1 MSAIMITS
9 IAKLEQLVGEE
20 LGPTD
25 WRAIDQ
31 GRINTFADVTEDRQ
45 WIHID
50 SERAA
55 AGPFGGTIVHGLLTL
70 SLGPAMTDELIRFE
84 GFRHALNYGY
94 GKVRFPAPTPVGSR
108 IRMRLGITSVEQVG
122 GGAQLTVTQTFERE
136 GGEKPICVA
145 EALARLV
152 ES

>member
-9 IAKLEQLVGEE
+9 ITKLEQLVGEE

-25 WRAIDQ
+25 WKAIDQ

-70 SLGPAMTDELIRFE
+70 SLGPAMTEELIRFE
-84 GFRHALNYGY
+84 GFRQALNYGY

-136 GGEKPICVA
+136 GGEKPVCVA